1 METLTVITFILGMIF
16 GSLMLGVATFIYF
29 KRQIFPF
36 GAIIMVVFGTLLLG
50 LSIWQSAK
58 IQVDA
63 DGNVTASFEKMEKQ
77 MREKSQEVDQKID
90 DIKKAIK
97 LDSSSLSKLR
107 NSEKV
112 NRLIE
117 NGQYEEAIKL
127 DPQNVIAYMRMI
139 ENLVAQGQYKKA
151 TDFYSLLNTSNESG
165 VGYSVYPDLIF
176 AFDQIG
182 KGSQANILIQ
192 QLRMKICSDI
202 NNGYGYL
209 SRSQQIGWIKEG
221 LEKYLDSYKQDVV
234 KKNAKTLV
242 AELNTDIAKLT
253 S

>member
-1 METLTVITFILGMIF
+1 MIF
-16 GSLMLGVATFIYF
+16 GSLMLSVATYIYF
-29 KRQIFPF
+29 KRQIFPL

-58 IQVDA
+58 IQVGA
-63 DGNVTASFEKMEKQ
+63 NGNVIASFEKVEKQ
-77 MREKSQEVDQKID
+77 IRDKSQEVDQKID
-90 DIKKAIK
+90 NLKKAINA
-97 LDSSSLSKLR
+97 DSSSLTKLR

-112 NRLIE
+112 DRLIE

-127 DPQNVIAYMRMI
+127 DPRNVIVYMRMV

-151 TDFYSLLNTSNESG
+151 INYYLPLNSSNESG

-176 AFDQIG
+176 AFDQIENG
-182 KGSQANILIQ
+182 FQANNLIN
-192 QLRMKICSDI
+192 QLKIRINNDI

-209 SRSQQIGWIKEG
+209 SRSQQIGWIKER
-221 LEKYLDSYKQDVV
+221 LEKYLDSFKEDIV
-234 KKNAKTLV
+234 KKNAKALI
-242 AELNTDIAKLT
+242 AELNSDIIKLT